1 MSDPAVPYPTGDA
14 VHRINTCVLKASAS
28 HWPFARDAAAAIDAN
43 WQDATQ
49 RNPNYFNGSVYLIER
64 LAITDGAL
72 EATLL
77 RSDFK
82 SYLHWR
88 QLGYPY
94 RGVRD
99 GFGSA
104 LIRAADGAYLLGRQ
118 RAGNINA
125 GLSYLPG
132 GFIDDRDV
140 AGDGGI
146 DIAASIA
153 RELYEET
160 GLDAPDV
167 IAMPGFLVTEA
178 GAQLSIAKTFQSP
191 LDSGALKAQIEQ
203 HFASDAH
210 SELDGMVIVARTSD
224 LDRLPM
230 PDYARVLLRNL
241 LSDAPASA

>member
-1 MSDPAVPYPTGDA
+1 MSEPTSDHPAHDA
-14 VHRINTCVLKASAS
+14 VHRIDSCVLRTSTS
-28 HWPFARDAAAAIDAN
+28 QWGFARDAAAEIETA
-43 WQDATQ
+43 WQRA
-49 RNPNYFNGSVYLIER
+49 RIGNPNYFNGSVYLIER
-64 LAITDGAL
+64 LAIADGAL
-72 EATLL
+72 QATLL

-82 SYLHWR
+82 SYLYWR

-118 RAGNINA
+118 RAGNINS

-140 AGDGGI
+140 AGDGTI

-153 RELYEET
+153 RELHEET

-167 IAMPGFLVTEA
+167 IAVPGFLVTEA

-191 LDSGALKAQIEQ
+191 LDSRALKARIEQ
-203 HFASDAH
+203 HFSSDAH

-224 LDRLPM
+224 LDGLPM
-230 PDYARVLLRNL
+230 PDYARALLQNL
-241 LSDAPASA
+241 LSVAPASA